1 MNPEELKDK
10 WRSLN
15 ASRRPDNGEP
25 APFYNDPLVDNVTSG
40 RVTSA
45 RDRLMRRYRMMFS
58 ALAPIGIG
66 CALSTRSFFPWWGIV
81 AILVFFLVAASM
93 DYYLYRGI
101 RSIDLSVD
109 GVEKVAE
116 KARFFRRRHHLFQ
129 LILLPLAIVVV
140 SIYFSTFREEAMR
153 WGLYAGLAFGA
164 VVGLAIYIQMMRD
177 YKSMS

>member
-15 ASRRPDNGEP
+15 ASHRSDKGELS
-25 APFYNDPLVDNVTSG
+25 PFYNDPMVDNVTSG

-45 RDRLMRRYRMMFS
+45 RDRLMKRYRMMS
-58 ALAPIGIG
+58 LVLAPIGVCSISINP
-66 CALSTRSFFPWWGIV
+66 LFPWWGIV
-81 AILVFFLVAASM
+81 AVIVFFLVAASM

-109 GVEKVAE
+109 GVETVAE
-116 KARFFRRRHHLFQ
+116 KARFYRRRHHLFQ
-129 LILLPLAIVVV
+129 LILLPLAIVVI
-140 SIYFSTFREEAMR
+140 SIYFSTFREEAVR
-153 WGLYAGLAFGA
+153 WGLCAGIVLGA
-164 VVGLAIYIQMMRD
+164 AIGLAIYIQMMRD